1 MHDILLLNIVRD
13 NSLSSSFLDCLGQHS
28 IASYLELN
36 GYVARVFSGRTN
48 EVKEIINSQLK
59 HSIKAVGFY
68 VSSDNLNISYNIIK
82 WIKKYYD
89 LKVIIGGPE
98 AVSCN
103 ENFIRETGC
112 DAVIESE
119 GEEPVKRFL
128 DYINGKD
135 ELKNIPN
142 LKYIDENNEFKRN
155 PVTYFLENLDDIPF
169 PSRNNSLNGKFRQG
183 SMVGILTGRGC
194 PFSCSFCYEGANSKN
209 VRFRSIS
216 HVMNEIDDIIE
227 SNPNLTVINI
237 YDDTFTLIKDRVYE
251 FCNEIRKRNIFWV
264 CEGHISNILK
274 YPEMLEYMVN
284 SNLIGL
290 QIGIESGSDKVLKAY
305 NKKTTAKDILE
316 VVKICKKAG
325 LSSLAGNFII
335 GGAFEDI
342 NTYNESLSL
351 AKEMIKEGRAMFEC
365 RTVFLAPYPH
375 TRISEHPEEFGLHPD
390 EGIIKHSIYTMHN
403 PVMST
408 DSLSIDEIYKLRKNF
423 NDEIEKTYHEQAKYC
438 TRKEIQN
445 SIMKNGRMVNRLFTW
460 NEFYER
466 YEHITCFM
474 KNALY
479 NKISY
484 NEIYFPI
491 RTFCNPN
498 YINEYDISELEK
510 KFLLLSDGR
519 HTIKD
524 ISERLYLKAIQAEKI
539 YHRLY
544 DKCFVYLSEF

>member
-1 MHDILLLNIVRD
+1 
-13 NSLSSSFLDCLGQHS
+13 
-28 IASYLELN
+28 
-36 GYVARVFSGRTN
+36 
-48 EVKEIINSQLK
+48 
-59 HSIKAVGFY
+59 
-68 VSSDNLNISYNIIK
+68 
-82 WIKKYYD
+82 
-89 LKVIIGGPE
+89 
-98 AVSCN
+98 
-103 ENFIRETGC
+103 
-112 DAVIESE
+112 
-119 GEEPVKRFL
+119 
-128 DYINGKD
+128 
-135 ELKNIPN
+135 
-142 LKYIDENNEFKRN
+142 
-155 PVTYFLENLDDIPF
+155 
-169 PSRNNSLNGKFRQG
+169 
-183 SMVGILTGRGC
+183 
-194 PFSCSFCYEGANSKN
+194 
-209 VRFRSIS
+209 
-216 HVMNEIDDIIE
+216 
-227 SNPNLTVINI
+227 
-237 YDDTFTLIKDRVYE
+237 
-251 FCNEIRKRNIFWV
+251 
-264 CEGHISNILK
+264 
-274 YPEMLEYMVN
+274 
-284 SNLIGL
+284 
-290 QIGIESGSDKVLKAY
+290 
-305 NKKTTAKDILE
+305 
-316 VVKICKKAG
+316 
-325 LSSLAGNFII
+325 
-335 GGAFEDI
+335 
-342 NTYNESLSL
+342 
-351 AKEMIKEGRAMFEC
+351 
-365 RTVFLAPYPH
+365 
-375 TRISEHPEEFGLHPD
+375 
-390 EGIIKHSIYTMHN
+390 MHN